1 MLPCFT
7 QDILPSCHSN
17 TPPSHPV
24 PHPRHLHLSHT
35 THIHTRTRAQP
46 RHPSPHHPQTSP
58 LSLFQGAHGKPPES
72 AGLRRTWAWPNSFP
86 WLWTWDHP
94 LLIFLSYPFLFVAF
108 ALFSS
113 FHRSQLTIVSSF
125 CPYLPLSPSWAPL
138 LTLFLYLLI
147 CAPGTGIWKS
157 FGFFLK
163 GLIHTRHILLDA
175 DRCTMAWWRSSK
187 MTTIMLWSR
196 LIRRR
201 NKLNASPVWVSV
213 ARGWWWRRKGL

>member
-7 QDILPSCHSN
+7 QDMLPSCHSN
-17 TPPSHPV
+17 IHPLIQCPTPDTFT
-24 PHPRHLHLSHT
+24 SHT
-35 THIHTRTRAQP
+35 PHTHIHTRTRAQP

-113 FHRSQLTIVSSF
+113 FQQSSLTIVSSF
-125 CPYLPLSPSWAPL
+125 CPYLPLSPSSAPL
-138 LTLFLYLLI
+138 LTLFFIFWFLLLGL
-147 CAPGTGIWKS
+147 AFERHLAS
-157 FGFFLK
+157 F
-163 GLIHTRHILLDA
+163 
-175 DRCTMAWWRSSK
+175 
-187 MTTIMLWSR
+187 
-196 LIRRR
+196 
-201 NKLNASPVWVSV
+201 
-213 ARGWWWRRKGL
+213 